1 MKCFILSSLS
11 FLWAHT
17 AMALSP
23 TIVDGDYV
31 AEAIARNTIVWDVRA
46 AEAYAK
52 GHIAGAIS
60 IGDAAK
66 VLRDENTEDFIAT
79 DRIEKIL
86 GAAGLDP
93 NRETI
98 VYGSR
103 GTWNPYFGLYT
114 LQYFGGSKV
123 RVYHEGIE
131 DWSAAGRAISR
142 DASQLPPV
150 ALKLEINPTV
160 AVTTKEMVARLNNPN
175 VQIVDA
181 RTPQEF
187 IGEDIRAIRGG
198 HIPGAINIPYEQNW
212 IDPETP
218 AKLSRKQVT
227 SNTGMSLKSVG
238 DLKRLYAR
246 FDPSKETIV
255 YFQSGARASATP
267 GVLHTLSSTS

>member
-1 MKCFILSSLS
+1 MRRLVFIPLLI
-11 FLWAHT
+11 LWAQ
-17 AMALSP
+17 AAVAASP

-31 AEAIARNTIVWDVRA
+31 SGAIARKAVVWDVGPA
-46 AEAYAK
+46 AAYAK

-93 NRETI
+93 HRETI

-114 LQYFGGSKV
+114 LQYFGGSNIS
-123 RVYHEGIE
+123 VYHDGIE
-131 DWSAAGRAISR
+131 DWATAGGAISLET
-142 DASQLPPV
+142 AQLPPV

-160 AVTTKEMVARLNNPN
+160 AVTTKEMVARLNDPN

-181 RTPQEF
+181 RT
-187 IGEDIRAIRGG
+187 RRSSS
-198 HIPGAINIPYEQNW
+198 
-212 IDPETP
+212 
-218 AKLSRKQVT
+218 AKI
-227 SNTGMSLKSVG
+227 SVQ
-238 DLKRLYAR
+238 YAAV
-246 FDPSKETIV
+246 I
-255 YFQSGARASATP
+255 
-267 GVLHTLSSTS
+267 